1 MWIEELKN
9 GKYRAVERYTDPM
22 TGKQKKISVTI
33 ERDTRAAR
41 KEAQRILD
49 QKIEKAIGES
59 GRPEAL
65 TMKKLTELYLQ
76 HQKEAVKAS
85 TYQKCIPGMNKL
97 CRVIG
102 EDVLVNRL
110 TAGYCMSKI
119 QEVTSTAST
128 INTYIGRIKQIMTW
142 AYSVDLIDSRTWLDK
157 LQKVK
162 DNRKD
167 RIEDKYLEPD
177 ELQAVI
183 DGLRNEKHKAMTKF
197 LALTGCRIGEA
208 LALTMSDLDGEYIH
222 ITKTMDVITRLV
234 MDTPKTAESTR
245 DIYIQ
250 PELKTFLSRYRK
262 DRLYWQLQSG
272 HKSDLLFSSS
282 NGTAL
287 DYTNYLRALK
297 KASAAIGHEIT
308 PHALRHTHA
317 SVLAAQGMSY
327 DAIARRLGHAGEGVT
342 KQVYMHVTSKLREMD
357 NARMDSVRIL

>member
-1 MWIEELKN
+1 
-9 GKYRAVERYTDPM
+9 
-22 TGKQKKISVTI
+22 
-33 ERDTRAAR
+33 
-41 KEAQRILD
+41 
-49 QKIEKAIGES
+49 
-59 GRPEAL
+59 
-65 TMKKLTELYLQ
+65 
-76 HQKEAVKAS
+76 
-85 TYQKCIPGMNKL
+85 
-97 CRVIG
+97 
-102 EDVLVNRL
+102 
-110 TAGYCMSKI
+110 MS
-119 QEVTSTAST
+119 
-128 INTYIGRIKQIMTW
+128 R
-142 AYSVDLIDSRTWLDK
+142 
-157 LQKVK
+157 
-162 DNRKD
+162 
-167 RIEDKYLEPD
+167 
-177 ELQAVI
+177 
-183 DGLRNEKHKAMTKF
+183 
-197 LALTGCRIGEA
+197 TGCRIGEA

-342 KQVYMHVTSKLREMD
+342 KQVYMHVTNKIREMD